1 MENTI
6 EINGVTY
13 VRADTKPT
21 GNRAVVVVDRGWV
34 FVGDVERK
42 DGFIYLSRALHV
54 FKWVDVGFA
63 GMIADTS
70 KADLRPVADVQ
81 IPAGAEI
88 FCVPVADD
96 WGLR

>member
-34 FVGDVERK
+34 FAGDVERK
-42 DGFIYLSRALHV
+42 DGFIYLSRALQ
-54 FKWVDVGFA
+54 
-63 GMIADTS
+63 MNS
-70 KADLRPVADVQ
+70 
-81 IPAGAEI
+81 
-88 FCVPVADD
+88 
-96 WGLR
+96 